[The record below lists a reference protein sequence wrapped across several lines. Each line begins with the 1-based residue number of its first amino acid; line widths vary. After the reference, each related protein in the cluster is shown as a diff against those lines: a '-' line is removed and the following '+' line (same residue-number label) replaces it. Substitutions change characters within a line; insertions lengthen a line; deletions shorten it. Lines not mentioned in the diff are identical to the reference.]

1 MILETLTPTSRFT
14 PLYLPMISTVQAC
27 LYRLRDIALTTPQLR
42 IHSDSDVV
50 IEMRIERNML
60 VALLGE
66 LNASMKKTA
75 AIEIDDVSGVE
86 ILKTI
91 NNLRERVQYAEKHFL
106 HTCAD
111 VEQVLRRAS

>member
-27 LYRLRDIALTTPQLR
+27 LYRLRDISLNTPQLR
-42 IHSDSDVV
+42 IHSDTDVV
-50 IEMRIERNML
+50 VEMRTERNML

-66 LNASMKKTA
+66 LNAAMKNTA
-75 AIEIDDVSGVE
+75 MLDMDAESETKVLQAVSK
-86 ILKTI
+86 LHQ
-91 NNLRERVQYAEKHFL
+91 RVQHAEKHFL

-111 VEQVLRRAS
+111 VEQVLRKAS